1 MNKVQIIDDLKIL
14 LLSLGDNIDP
24 WLSIIICSILFTLAL
39 LGTHPIRI
47 TDEKGLFS
55 VCLIWVRRTTI
66 IGFAFF
72 IVFTPILT
80 FLLSLMVFETSKFA
94 YLLADECFNEIKS
107 NWWVYLGCF
116 FIPMLWRWAINR
128 HFPTFISTLKRK
140 YALRVSKDSLSDI
153 RTEVSKIKTKVYEVE
168 KHFKEQIALSID
180 LKEGVKDVE
189 IKQLQQSLKLSDYVK
204 SSRFISKEEAATIA
218 QEENGEEFMDFIGYN
233 PFQNS
238 IDVFLNSEFVT
249 LNSLE
254 EIKTNLLQKNYIDE
268 VRYDI
273 DLVSLMNK
281 NVKRIS
287 FWLIAISG
295 VFAFIAMLLINSSI
309 RLAVY
314 SKRFIIKT
322 MQMVGATKHFIRRP
336 FIWKSIRLGLIGSLI
351 AVAGLVV
358 VAYYLD
364 KNLPELQLLAQPT
377 IFAVLCLSVV
387 ILGIVITWIS
397 TFFAT
402 QRFLNLKTEDLYY

>member
-1 MNKVQIIDDLKIL
+1 
-14 LLSLGDNIDP
+14 
-24 WLSIIICSILFTLAL
+24 
-39 LGTHPIRI
+39 
-47 TDEKGLFS
+47 
-55 VCLIWVRRTTI
+55 
-66 IGFAFF
+66 
-72 IVFTPILT
+72 
-80 FLLSLMVFETSKFA
+80 
-94 YLLADECFNEIKS
+94 
-107 NWWVYLGCF
+107 
-116 FIPMLWRWAINR
+116 MLNR
-128 HFPTFISTLKRK
+128 H
-140 YALRVSKDSLSDI
+140 
-153 RTEVSKIKTKVYEVE
+153 
-168 KHFKEQIALSID
+168 D
-180 LKEGVKDVE
+180 LFQKK
-189 IKQLQQSLKLSDYVK
+189 KLQP
-204 SSRFISKEEAATIA
+204 IA